1 MRNVPRRIRYVRVLD
16 GAKEQLAYLRF
27 WQSVAVV
34 TEISSAGWLIS
45 ASAAASGFTIAL
57 AWLGVLVLSF
67 GIFIMHRRIERY
79 IELIKSL

>member
-1 MRNVPRRIRYVRVLD
+1 LRVLD

-34 TEISSAGWLIS
+34 TDISAAGWLIS
-45 ASAAASGFTIAL
+45 ASAVATGSTVAL

-79 IELIKSL
+79 IGLIESL